1 MLKKNSF
8 LILLGCIYTTT
19 MAFGAPLL
27 IGIVGGSGSGKTTL
41 ANNMAEIHKG
51 NITIISQD
59 SYYKDLSHLPLQE
72 RAKTNF
78 DAPNAIDFEALLK
91 DIKDLKAGKTIQ
103 KPLYDFAK
111 HTRQKKVETLSPR
124 HIIIIEGILLFTN
137 KELRDLLDIKIF
149 VDASPEERLLRR
161 IDRDIKE
168 RGRTFQSVQK
178 QYLETVAPMYEE
190 HVLPTKKY
198 ANIIVPNGRGNK
210 NRVAFEMLISNTHAH
225 LNGGR

>member
-1 MLKKNSF
+1 MLKKLAF
-8 LILLGCIYTTT
+8 LILLG
-19 MAFGAPLL
+19 GAHTVALGESLL

-41 ANNMAEIHKG
+41 ANHMAEIHKG
-51 NITIISQD
+51 NVTIISQD
-59 SYYKDLSHLPLQE
+59 SYYKDLSHLPLKE

-78 DAPNAIDFEALLK
+78 DAPDAIDFKALLQ
-91 DIKDLKAGKTIQ
+91 DIKDLKSGKTIQ

-111 HTRQKKVETLSPR
+111 HTRQKQGETLSPK

-198 ANIIVPNGRGNK
+198 ANIIVPNGKGNK
-210 NRVAFEMLISNTHAH
+210 NRVAFERLISNTH
-225 LNGGR
+225 LKTRPT

>member
-1 MLKKNSF
+1 MLKKFAF
-8 LILLGCIYTTT
+8 LILLGGTHT
-19 MAFGAPLL
+19 MALGASLL

-51 NITIISQD
+51 NVTIISQD
-59 SYYKDLSHLPLQE
+59 SYYKDLSHLPLKE
-72 RAKTNF
+72 RANTNF
-78 DAPNAIDFEALLK
+78 DAPDAIDFEALLQ
-91 DIKDLKAGKTIQ
+91 DMKDLKAGKTIQ
-103 KPLYDFAK
+103 KPLYDFAN
-111 HTRQKKVETLSPR
+111 HTRKKQGEILSPR
-124 HIIIIEGILLFTN
+124 DIIIIEGILLFTN

-198 ANIIVPNGRGNK
+198 ANIIVPNGRGNT

-225 LNGGR
+225 LNEKHS